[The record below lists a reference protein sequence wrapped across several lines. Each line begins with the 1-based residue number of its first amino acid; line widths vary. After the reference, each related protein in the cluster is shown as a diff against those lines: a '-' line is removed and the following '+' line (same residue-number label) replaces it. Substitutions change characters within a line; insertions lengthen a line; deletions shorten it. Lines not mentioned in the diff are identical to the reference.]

1 MENLI
6 RKQLKKNRRV
16 VGIEK
21 KIRDGNGTLQDAA
34 VLAAAAGEAATEML
48 GGLLDSTFP
57 DGQIPLDDARRIVA
71 PVLTQLYQYTSE
83 LTASAVSS
91 MNLKSGIGMKGIHAE
106 PDVGRIESLAR
117 MISERSF
124 KHAT

>member
-1 MENLI
+1 M
-6 RKQLKKNRRV
+6 
-16 VGIEK
+16 GIEK

-34 VLAAAAGEAATEML
+34 FLAAAAGEAATEML